1 MSTIEDTRGGLKGA
15 VQTVGQLG
23 YRYPT
28 IVLAIVLLAT
38 PFTFIG
44 FTVLDIMA
52 FLMAVMGLNVLVGF
66 TGYLS
71 FGQAL
76 YFGLGAYGTALTA
89 AGWNLSLLPSL
100 AVGILLGTGAALVV
114 GLLALRRRG
123 IYFALL
129 TLAFAQ
135 PVYIATN
142 RLEEITGG
150 TAGLTWDVP
159 PISLGPLEVVIT
171 SNVSK
176 FVLMF
181 VATVVL
187 FRLAVQI
194 VRSPFGQTMRAIREN
209 EDRVAFLGY
218 RPFRVKVF
226 AFTIAGFY
234 AATGGALFAVFT
246 EFVFLDT
253 LHWELSGDLLMM
265 TLIGGIGTMIGPV
278 VGTFLFIV
286 LRDFLSLFLQ
296 RWLLILGAI
305 FVVIVLLAPDGIVG
319 TFNERFRD
327 RFR

>member
-1 MSTIEDTRGGLKGA
+1 MSTIDDTGGGLQGA
-15 VQTVGQLG
+15 LQSVGRLG

-52 FLMAVMGLNVLVGF
+52 FLLAVIGLNVLVGF

-100 AVGILLGTGAALVV
+100 GVGILLGTGAAVAV

-135 PVYIATN
+135 PVYIAAN
-142 RLEEITGG
+142 RLGDITGG
-150 TAGLTWDVP
+150 TVGLTWDVP
-159 PISLGPLEVVIT
+159 PISLGPLEVAIS

-181 VATVVL
+181 VVTLVL

-218 RPFRVKVF
+218 RPFHVKVIAF
-226 AFTIAGFY
+226 AIAGFY
-234 AATGGALFAVFT
+234 AATGGALFAVFN
-246 EFVFLDT
+246 EFVFLST

-278 VGTFLFIV
+278 VGTFIFIV

-305 FVVIVLLAPDGIVG
+305 FVLIVLLAPDGIVG